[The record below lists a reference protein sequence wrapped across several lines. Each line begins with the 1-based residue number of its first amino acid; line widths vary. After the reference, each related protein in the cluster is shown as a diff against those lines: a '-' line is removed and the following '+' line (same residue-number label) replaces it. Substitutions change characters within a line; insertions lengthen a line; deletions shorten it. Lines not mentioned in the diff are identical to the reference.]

1 MKILVTGANGLL
13 GKELVNV
20 FSKKNEVYGLG
31 KRGLDISVKKEVD
44 GVFSKIKP
52 DLVINTAA
60 YTNVDGAE
68 EERIEA
74 IETNA
79 FGPLFIA
86 EACEEI
92 GAKLIQISTDYV
104 FKGDLNGYDENYDDF
119 KPINCYGFTKSIG
132 EKNAREHTEKCYI
145 VRTSAIFGMG
155 GKNLFSKA
163 HYLAKENKIM
173 RVVDDQRRNP
183 TYVKDIAQMLPELL
197 NREYGVYHIT
207 NSGSCTPA
215 EFVEELVR
223 QEELENEVIR
233 ITSEEINSKAKRP
246 VNSSLINT
254 KLSPLRNWQEALRE
268 YLAEVKITN

>member
-1 MKILVTGANGLL
+1 
-13 GKELVNV
+13 
-20 FSKKNEVYGLG
+20 
-31 KRGLDISVKKEVD
+31 
-44 GVFSKIKP
+44 
-52 DLVINTAA
+52 
-60 YTNVDGAE
+60 
-68 EERIEA
+68 
-74 IETNA
+74 
-79 FGPLFIA
+79 
-86 EACEEI
+86 
-92 GAKLIQISTDYV
+92 
-104 FKGDLNGYDENYDDF
+104 
-119 KPINCYGFTKSIG
+119 
-132 EKNAREHTEKCYI
+132 
-145 VRTSAIFGMG
+145 MG

-163 HYLAKENKIM
+163 HYVAKENKIM